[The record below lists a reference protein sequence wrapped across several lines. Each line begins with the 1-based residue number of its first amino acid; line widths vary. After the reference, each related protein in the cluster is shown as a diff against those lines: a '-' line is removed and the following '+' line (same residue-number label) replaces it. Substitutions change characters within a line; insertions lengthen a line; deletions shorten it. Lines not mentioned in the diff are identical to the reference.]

1 VSSSIPLVGSLR
13 ALAATSIGI
22 VRTRLEL
29 LGIEL
34 AEEKTR
40 VLGMVILA
48 LAGLLCLTL
57 GLLMFS
63 FLVVVAFW
71 DTEYRHLSIVLVGLV
86 YLIAGAVMLLL
97 VRKQAADAPIAFEET
112 LAELERDREMLSAT
126 DDDLHASTRGRP

>member
-1 VSSSIPLVGSLR
+1 M
-13 ALAATSIGI
+13 
-22 VRTRLEL
+22 

-40 VLGMVILA
+40 VLGMLILA

-63 FLVVVAFW
+63 FLAVVAFW
-71 DTEYRHLSIVLVGLV
+71 DTEHRHLAITVVGVV
-86 YLIAGAVMLLL
+86 YLVIGAGLLLL
-97 VRKQAADAPIAFEET
+97 VRKQAAESPIAFEET

-126 DDDLHASTRGRP
+126 DDDLPLSTRGRP